1 LVFKGMIISQIV
13 AISRNRVIGKDN
25 KLPWHMPDDLAYFFR
40 MTRGRHIIIGRKN
53 FEANGKA
60 LPDRVNIVVTRRN
73 DYEAPGCIIVHSP
86 ENAIQYARSAGEKE
100 AFISGGSGIYR
111 ATLDITDRIYL
122 TLIDAEVEGD
132 VFYPKLN
139 MNQWR
144 TVSEIKHKA
153 DARNKYDYTY
163 FIFER
168 LKRK

>member
-1 LVFKGMIISQIV
+1 MVFKGMIISQIV